1 MKKEEVLR
9 VLDGLSLYLNWLQ
22 DDLEKRDIKE
32 ALFDLANLRRH
43 LMSQQNKV
51 GGNV

>member
-1 MKKEEVLR
+1 MKKEDVLFII
-9 VLDGLSLYLNWLQ
+9 DGFNLYLDWVQ
-22 DDLEKRDIKE
+22 DDLEKRDIEE